1 MNPYK
6 VLGVPKNADTKDIK
20 KAYKKL
26 ARKYHPDV
34 NNDKGA
40 DERFKEINEA
50 WDILSDAKKRQMY
63 DNFGTTSFKG
73 APHPER
79 DPFNF
84 RGRQAGGGF
93 GGGWA
98 VAGGS
103 GRRVHGAAGADGGRG
118 VQDRR
123 GEPGAVRR
131 GADREL
137 AHGDL
142 GDHARPAGAGAAS
155 RLSPLCWTS

>member
-1 MNPYK
+1 MNPYQ
-6 VLGVPKNADTKDIK
+6 VLGVRKNADTKDIK

-34 NNDKGA
+34 NNDAGA

-50 WDILSDAKKRQMY
+50 WDILSDPKKRQMY

-84 RGRQAGGGF
+84 RRHTSGGF
-93 GGGWA
+93 GGGA
-98 VAGGS
+98 VNMEDILGS
-103 GRRVHGAAGADGGRG
+103 IFGTDGPRRRTVGR
-118 VQDRR
+118 
-123 GEPGAVRR
+123 
-131 GADREL
+131 
-137 AHGDL
+137 DL
-142 GDHARPAGAGAAS
+142 NVS
-155 RLSPLCWTS
+155 